1 MTYNNMR
8 LNAFLILL
16 LASFAAQA
24 DSNFAFTGHTKFN
37 AVSQSYP
44 DNSAL
49 RALFGSSSLDAQA
62 DARLNLKWRSSGWA
76 FNADYQLVGL
86 HSEAI
91 GLGGNLPPD
100 IGNIVNRLP
109 NDDRRLFDLTDVIS
123 ESGDNAL
130 LHRLDRLWLGYST
143 EKTVIRFGRQAL
155 SWGNGLF
162 YAPMDLVNPFDPAT
176 IDTEYKAGDDML
188 YVQYLRDSG
197 DDVQGAAVIRR
208 NLISGDVESDV
219 GTYALK
225 YHGFAGE
232 YEYDVLIAE
241 SYADTVLGLGFGR
254 SVGGAHW
261 GSDVVVT
268 NTDDDSYFQFV
279 TNLTYS
285 WTWRG
290 KNMSG
295 AIEYHYNGFGISDDR
310 YDPLSLA
317 QQPELL
323 ARIARSQMFTLG
335 QHYLAGS
342 VMVEMTPLWSITP
355 VLLANVG
362 DPSAL
367 LQLTTNYSLGDNMTL
382 LGSINLPMG
391 SDGTEFGGIETGLP
405 DLYLSTDLGVF
416 AQFAWYF

>member
-1 MTYNNMR
+1 MR
-8 LNAFLILL
+8 LSAFLILL
-16 LASFAAQA
+16 FASFTTQA
-24 DSNFAFTGHTKFN
+24 DSNFEFTGHTKLN
-37 AVSQSYP
+37 ARSQSHP
-44 DNSAL
+44 DNSVL

-62 DARLNLKWRSSGWA
+62 DLRLNLKWRSNGWA

-86 HSEAI
+86 HSESI

-100 IGNIVNRLP
+100 IGSIVNRLP
-109 NDDRRLFDLTDVIS
+109 NDNRRLFDLTDVIS

-130 LHRLDRLWLGYST
+130 LHRLDRLWFGYSS

-225 YHGFAGE
+225 YHGFVSE

-241 SYADTVLGLGFGR
+241 SYADTILGLGFGR
-254 SVGGAHW
+254 GVGGAHW
-261 GSDVVVT
+261 GSDLVIT
-268 NTDDDSYFQFV
+268 DTDDDTYLQFV

-285 WTWRG
+285 WMWRG

-295 AIEYHYNGFGISDDR
+295 AIEYHYNGFGISDGR

-317 QQPELL
+317 QEPELL
-323 ARIARSQMFTLG
+323 ARIARGQMFTLG

-342 VMVEMTPLWSITP
+342 VMIEVTPLWSITP
-355 VLLANVG
+355 VLLANIG

-382 LGSINLPMG
+382 LGSINVPLG
-391 SDGTEFGGIETGLP
+391 SDGTEFGGIESSLA
-405 DLYLSTDLGVF
+405 DLYFSTGPGLF